1 MASSSLDHLKNDYR
15 RRFCLPSR
23 APKINVEQGQDIL
36 EILQDCFEEKSLAS
50 DFSADS
56 IKSSSHSTPKKK
68 DSCLQSTSRE
78 CQKSHPESLPVSSR
92 KKEDSFQIKEPNK
105 DVSKSVQAPE
115 VYQKIT
121 TNDVGFENPY
131 DSEHVSGGERNDHH
145 SESDEEFYLSI
156 GSSFALLDQ
165 KISSSKNANPSNTPK
180 RKTYSV
186 NMLSS
191 SKKKSLKTKKR
202 LDFEDDNMSKN
213 IGIED
218 EVSEGPRRKSSGT
231 AQKRT
236 QTSDSEIQ
244 SQAKKSFSA
253 LFLETVKRKT
263 ESRHAPLYSSSPND
277 VNLLEDEFVID
288 ESEKRLANQSWIK
301 IPRKTRAVSPVE
313 STVVPQGRKSRG
325 ILHSIEVETLTNDKD
340 QPVKDPLPS
349 KGKNLEPSCP
359 SEYKCKST
367 QDAVFSENTAKS
379 SGNKRTI
386 KQQRRKVKA
395 NVVEEQPER
404 EQPNDKSIDKLIAA
418 QHKSQ
423 RNPDQSMEV
432 CEEMRNDPTSKK
444 QMKYVGKKKSIT
456 HVPNKENQ
464 NKVKGKFKNECVSKG
479 LSSEEVNVTVTKSQR
494 ISRKPSK
501 WWEVTSEHSPV
512 NSNSLRNELL
522 HHESGN
528 KANKINRSSKSTGT
542 ETPFLKRQKIAT
554 QGSSTACFSNDKG
567 SGSIDYE
574 KSLQNNKENVAKKK
588 NVDHSGAL
596 GSSQGHDSSNSIIAQ
611 NFHLKC
617 QTSDYAR
624 KTGTYFE
631 KLKTSILE
639 RSGPSRTRKY
649 IMSDKGRKEAK
660 KRAGLSQIKK
670 SKARSENKIHHK
682 LIMPSSSPNVRRTKR
697 IRMKP
702 LEYWRGERIDY
713 QARLSGGFVIGGILS
728 PDTMPHRGKKA
739 NGGRGKFKEIINT
752 KRMCLANEE
761 RKNNLVA
768 NLNVPLGDPF
778 QPTRVKDPETDE
790 SILMDLVRPRDTCQ
804 FFVDHEELKV
814 YKTLD
819 TPFFSTGKLIL
830 GPCQEKGMQFVGL
843 DTLVFYVYSGDLLC
857 TLHETPYLM
866 STGDS
871 FYVPSG
877 NYYNIINLLNEDSV
891 LLFTQ
896 IKS

>member
-1 MASSSLDHLKNDYR
+1 MASSSLDHLKNAYR

-56 IKSSSHSTPKKK
+56 IKSTSHSTPKKK
-68 DSCLQSTSRE
+68 DSCLQSTNRE

-105 DVSKSVQAPE
+105 DVSKSVHTHE
-115 VYQKIT
+115 VYQKIP
-121 TNDVGFENPY
+121 TNDGVGFENPY
-131 DSEHVSGGERNDHH
+131 DSEHVSGGEQDDHH

-156 GSSFALLDQ
+156 GSSFVLLDE
-165 KISSSKNANPSNTPK
+165 KISSSKNANPSKTPR
-180 RKTYSV
+180 RKTYTSENSV

-191 SKKKSLKTKKR
+191 SKKSSLKTKKR
-202 LDFEDDNMSKN
+202 LNFEDDNISKN
-213 IGIED
+213 IEIED
-218 EVSEGPRRKSSGT
+218 KVSEGPRRKSSGT
-231 AQKRT
+231 SQKRT
-236 QTSDSEIQ
+236 QASDYEMQ
-244 SQAKKSFSA
+244 SQARKSFSA
-253 LFLETVKRKT
+253 LFLESVKRKT
-263 ESRHAPLYSSSPND
+263 ESSSVVRHAPLHSSSPND
-277 VNLLEDEFVID
+277 VNLLGDEFIID
-288 ESEKRLANQSWIK
+288 ESEKSLASQSWIK
-301 IPRKTRAVSPVE
+301 IPGKVNLIRAVSPVE
-313 STVVPQGRKSRG
+313 SIVVPQGRKSRG
-325 ILHSIEVETLTNDKD
+325 LLHHVEVETLTNDKAH
-340 QPVKDPLPS
+340 PVKDTLPS
-349 KGKNLEPSCP
+349 KGKKLEPLCS
-359 SEYKCKST
+359 SADEMEYNCKST

-386 KQQRRKVKA
+386 KQPKRKVKA
-395 NVVEEQPER
+395 NVVEEQLER
-404 EQPNDKSIDKLIAA
+404 EQPNDKNINKLLAA

-423 RNPDQSMEV
+423 RNSDQNMEV
-432 CEEMRNDPTSKK
+432 GEEMRNDPTSKK
-444 QMKYVGKKKSIT
+444 QIKYVGKKKSII

-464 NKVKGKFKNECVSKG
+464 NKVKETFKNKCVSKG
-479 LSSEEVNVTVTKSQR
+479 PNQERRSEEVNVTVTKSQR

-501 WWEVTSEHSPV
+501 WWEVTPEYSPV
-512 NSNSLRNELL
+512 NSNELSL

-528 KANKINRSSKSTGT
+528 KAANKINQSSKNIGT
-542 ETPFLKRQKIAT
+542 ATTFLTRQKTAT
-554 QGSSTACFSNDKG
+554 QGSSRASFSNDKV
-567 SGSIDYE
+567 SGAIDYD
-574 KSLQNNKENVAKKK
+574 KSLQSNKEDVAKKK

-596 GSSQGHDSSNSIIAQ
+596 ESSQGHDSSNI
-611 NFHLKC
+611 HLKC
-617 QTSDYAR
+617 QTSEYTW

-649 IMSDKGRKEAK
+649 IMSGKSNSDKGRKEAK
-660 KRAGLSQIKK
+660 KRAVL
-670 SKARSENKIHHK
+670 
-682 LIMPSSSPNVRRTKR
+682 PSSSPNVRRTKR
-697 IRMKP
+697 IRMRP

-713 QARLSGGFVIGGILS
+713 QARLSGGFVVGGILS
-728 PDTMPHRGKKA
+728 PDTMPHKGKKA
-739 NGGRGKFKEIINT
+739 NGDRGQFKEIINT
-752 KRMCLANEE
+752 KRICLANDE

-778 QPTRVKDPETDE
+778 QPTRVKDPETDA
-790 SILMDLVRPRDTCQ
+790 SILMDLIRPRDTCQ

-819 TPFFSTGKLIL
+819 TPYFSTGKLVL

-843 DTLVFYVYSGDLLC
+843 DTLVFFVYSGDLLC